1 MLNSTGA
8 ALPDSQLL
16 HQTHSRG
23 SGFFF
28 AAGQKYKMS
37 FPTIPCARLLIVS
50 GLFLEATAR
59 KMAARRGRSRRNT
72 LKPRVI

>member
-23 SGFFF
+23 SVFF

-50 GLFLEATAR
+50 GLFLEATAG